1 MTSTGKL
8 IILVLTF
15 LALAAS
21 VDAQSPREQLSQM
34 VEQLQKTP
42 SDTALRERIIK
53 LGSEIKPAPAISE
66 EANRAFVK
74 GNVFQKEA
82 KDASGYELAISAY
95 REALHIAPWW
105 GDAYYNLAVALESA
119 RQFGVAIA
127 SIKLYMASVQAGSA
141 EAREAQNR
149 MYAIEAKHELAN
161 IPQARA
167 ATEREKDEALIKS
180 LNGVRFDCPSR
191 NFISSGSSELNEAW
205 LVINGSQL
213 TEWTK
218 VIRADPDLARANPS
232 SYGLGTVHPTSSPI
246 VGALARGETYNIGRN
261 YKITSDRIVIEHTGI
276 APISCGRR

>member
-8 IILVLTF
+8 IIMALTF
-15 LALAAS
+15 LTLAAS
-21 VDAQSPREQLSQM
+21 AYAQSPREQLQQM

-42 SDTALRERIIK
+42 TDNALRERIIK
-53 LGSEIKPAPAISE
+53 LGAEIKPAPAIPE
-66 EANRAFVK
+66 EANHAFVK

-95 REALHIAPWW
+95 REALRAAPWW
-105 GDAYYNLAVALESA
+105 GDAYYNLAVALESG
-119 RQFGVAIA
+119 RKFDEAIA

-149 MYAIEAKHELAN
+149 MYAIEAKNELAN

-180 LNGVRFDCPSR
+180 LNGVRFDCPNR
-191 NFISSGSSELNEAW
+191 DWISGTTQLSEAW

-246 VGALARGETYNIGRN
+246 VGALARGETYNVGRN
-261 YKITSDRIVIEHTGI
+261 YKIASDRIVIEHVGMVPVTC
-276 APISCGRR
+276 SRH

>member
-1 MTSTGKL
+1 MTSTGKF
-8 IILVLTF
+8 IIFVLTF

-21 VDAQSPREQLSQM
+21 ASAESPREQLQQM

-42 SDTALRERIIK
+42 TDNALRERIIK

-161 IPQARA
+161 IPQARVP
-167 ATEREKDEALIKS
+167 TEREKDEALIKS
-180 LNGVRFDCPSR
+180 LNGVRFDCPNR
-191 NFISSGSSELNEAW
+191 NFMSGSSELNEAW

-218 VIRADPDLARANPS
+218 VIRADPDLAGANPS

-246 VGALARGETYNIGRN
+246 VGALARGETYNVGRN
-261 YKITSDRIVIEHTGI
+261 YKITSDRIVIEHVGVVPVTC
-276 APISCGRR
+276 SRH

>member
-1 MTSTGKL
+1 MKSINTL
-8 IILVLTF
+8 ILLTFTF

-21 VDAQSPREQLSQM
+21 AYAQTPREQLQQM

-42 SDTALRERIIK
+42 SDNALRERIIK
-53 LGSEIKPAPAISE
+53 LGSEIKPAPVIPE

-95 REALHIAPWW
+95 REALRSAPWW

-149 MYAIEAKHELAN
+149 MYAIEAKNELAN

-180 LNGVRFDCPSR
+180 LNGVRFDCPNR
-191 NFISSGSSELNEAW
+191 DWISGTTQLSEAW

-232 SYGLGTVHPTSSPI
+232 SYALGAVHRTSSPI
-246 VGALARGETYNIGRN
+246 VGALARGETYNVGRN
-261 YKITSDRIVIEHTGI
+261 YKIASDRIVIEHTGI
-276 APISCGRR
+276 APISCSRH

>member
-1 MTSTGKL
+1 MNTTGKL
-8 IILVLTF
+8 LIVAFTF
-15 LALAAS
+15 LAVAAS
-21 VDAQSPREQLSQM
+21 AHAQSPREQLQQL
-34 VEQLQKTP
+34 VEQLQKAP
-42 SDTALRERIIK
+42 NDNALRERIIK
-53 LGSEIKPAPAISE
+53 LGSEIKPAPVIPE

-95 REALHIAPWW
+95 REALRSAPWW
-105 GDAYYNLAVALESA
+105 GDAYYNLAVALESG
-119 RQFGVAIA
+119 RKFDEAIA
-127 SIKLYMASVQAGSA
+127 SIKLYMASVQAGSE

-180 LNGVRFDCPSR
+180 LDGVRFDCPNR
-191 NFISSGSSELNEAW
+191 NFMNGSAELDEAW

-232 SYGLGTVHPTSSPI
+232 SYALGTVHRTSSPI
-246 VGALARGETYNIGRN
+246 VGALARGGTYNVGRN
-261 YKITSDRIVIEHTGI
+261 YKIATDRIVIEHTGI

>member
-1 MTSTGKL
+1 MKSASKL
-8 IILVLTF
+8 TIVALTF
-15 LALAAS
+15 LTLAAS
-21 VDAQSPREQLSQM
+21 ADAQSPREQLQQM

-42 SDTALRERIIK
+42 TDNALRERIIK
-53 LGSEIKPAPAISE
+53 LGMEIKPAPAIPE

-82 KDASGYELAISAY
+82 KDASGYDLAISAY
-95 REALHIAPWW
+95 REALRVAPWW

-119 RQFGVAIA
+119 NKFDEAIA
-127 SIKLYMASVQAGSA
+127 SIKFFMVSVSGGSA

-149 MYAIEAKHELAN
+149 MYAIEAKNELAN
-161 IPQARA
+161 IPQARVP
-167 ATEREKDEALIKS
+167 TEQEKDEALIKS
-180 LNGVRFDCPSR
+180 LNGVRFDCPNR
-191 NFISSGSSELNEAW
+191 NWISGTTQLSEAW

-246 VGALARGETYNIGRN
+246 VGALARGETYNVGRN
-261 YKITSDRIVIEHTGI
+261 YKITSDRIVIEHVGMVPVTC
-276 APISCGRR
+276 SRH